1 VRLSFLRG
9 AFGGDIRGAFGGDR
23 SRVFTGKLIRKKAS
37 AELSPALLF
46 PVPHVGGSTKTLKI
60 VVRMQHTLTTFIKMV
75 RTPKKAAHA
84 CLFCFTIV
92 PSQITV

>member
-1 VRLSFLRG
+1 VF
-9 AFGGDIRGAFGGDR
+9 
-23 SRVFTGKLIRKKAS
+23 SREKLIRKKAS

-46 PVPHVGGSTKTLKI
+46 PAPHIRGSTKTLKI
-60 VVRMQHTLTTFIKMV
+60 VVRMQHTLTTFIEMV

-92 PSQITV
+92 MPQTTVWLR